1 MEEHLSLAPI
11 ALLLVGTVVSGL
23 LLAALRQPP
32 LVGYIIAGAIFGPS
46 GLGLITDRTIIDIF
60 AALGVLVLLFVVG
73 THLSLRAFKNIYR
86 TAIGA
91 TLIQIVVSVL
101 LMLLL
106 AQLFGWQYQ
115 RAIFYGFCLALSS
128 TAVGIKIL
136 EDIGELRTETG
147 RCAVGVLIAQ
157 DLAVVPMLI
166 IIVGLSSE
174 AGVDLGPLLLK
185 LLVAVAVLAA
195 LIWWLSRRQRVHLP
209 FRGLLVR
216 YADLAPVAALA
227 LCVIGAAL
235 SNALELSASLGAFI
249 AGLYVGNTTERALM
263 VRAMEPIQSLLVMMF
278 FLSIGLLLDLK
289 FVSTHLGTVLLLIGF
304 VFLLNSGINVLALRA
319 VGEHWRIAFV
329 AGFALAQVGEF
340 AFVLSQTA
348 VSNRLI
354 GEEAQRVVVAVI
366 AMTMMISPLWLELAR
381 RLHALRAAPAEGMT
395 SVVGR
400 MWRDEGRLF
409 RVRSERVV
417 RRGSRIVQSL
427 SNGLERALR
436 SARQDPG
443 GRPRAEPAPVAERPL
458 EPGQPP

>member
-209 FRGLLVR
+209 FRGMLVR

-436 SARQDPG
+436 SARQEPG